1 MLDASINMHA
11 SYTTCMIDDDSAHK
25 QEPLNH
31 DVSDDVDFGAIQT
44 TEQNFFYWLLISI
57 FFLAVRNLLTIYMY
71 LCRLLLRIGHQFII
85 TCLHDW

>member
-44 TEQNFFYWLLISI
+44 TEQNFF
-57 FFLAVRNLLTIYMY
+57 
-71 LCRLLLRIGHQFII
+71 IGY
-85 TCLHDW
+85 